1 MRGTCSCAA
10 AATAAARWPPPGTRC
25 TTSWSSTRSCAAPG
39 APAFRSS
46 SCGTVLPWCSPGT
59 RGEERGPLRL
69 GLERDPGDEGA
80 EPLGLAVRVGGLD
93 HVAAAGA
100 AHLGAL
106 VGREGEQLVDGRGE
120 G

>member
-1 MRGTCSCAA
+1 MRGTCSFAA

-25 TTSWSSTRSCAAPG
+25 TTSWSSTRSCAAPSG
-39 APAFRSS
+39 TALSS
-46 SCGTVLPWCSPGT
+46 SSFGTVLPWCSPGT
-59 RGEERGPLRL
+59 PRQDSGPLRL
-69 GLERDPGDEGA
+69 GLERDPGDEGD

-106 VGREGEQLVDGRGE
+106 VGRQGEQLVDGR
-120 G
+120 